1 MSDETEGIDATDAIE
16 EIEEIEDAPPPVR
29 KSYLTDVNASV
40 RRTFSDSWMVTFT
53 DLVAL
58 MLAFFVLLF
67 SMSAVDLFKWQN
79 MVRSLAGEM
88 DSVQAREGAKPA
100 EEFQIEQTDPLPG
113 TDLDYLTPVVEQR
126 VEAEPALAAG
136 VVWRATGRT
145 VLSLP
150 AAALFSG
157 EETTLARRANPAIY
171 ALSRLVQ
178 SLDNQIEIQGHSARV
193 DGRDS
198 ESQGWG
204 TSLAQASALAS
215 SLVEAGYR
223 GQIVARGY
231 GSSRQGEFTIPGS
244 SGATDR
250 LRNRID
256 VVIHEIAPQG
266 Q

>member
-1 MSDETEGIDATDAIE
+1 MSDPGEKAAK
-16 EIEEIEDAPPPVR
+16 PPEP
-29 KSYLTDVNASV
+29 SWQAYLRDVSESV
-40 RRTFSDSWMVTFT
+40 RGSSKNAWMVTFT

-67 SMSAVDLFKWQN
+67 SMSAIDKFHWQN
-79 MVRSLAGEM
+79 LTRSLAGEL
-88 DSVQAREGAKPA
+88 DSLQAREGSRPA
-100 EEFQIEQTDPLPG
+100 EEFQIDQDDPLPG

-126 VEAEPALAAG
+126 VAAEPALATG

-145 VLSLP
+145 VISLP
-150 AAALFSG
+150 AETLFSNDA
-157 EETTLARRANPAIY
+157 TAIDKRADTVVY

-178 SLDNQIEIQGHSARV
+178 SLDNLVEIHGHSARAN
-193 DGRDS
+193 GRNP

-204 TSLAQASALAS
+204 ASLARASALAE

-231 GSSRQGEFTIPGS
+231 GSSRQGSFTIPGP
-244 SGATDR
+244 SGAAEK

-256 VVIHEIAPQG
+256 IVIHEIAP
-266 Q
+266 